1 VLSRFTRTV
10 FDSDHFIGGWAGQ
23 HMADMIGSEKVDA
36 VNMDHVPGT
45 DHVGGWLHRLQHG
58 HDLSAVAHMWWE
70 HGFGGGAQALYHVYG
85 RDFFT
90 PHGIPILPAETDR
103 AYDLLTN
110 GFHLS
115 GDGPHERRVTSSA
128 YPGRI

>member
-1 VLSRFTRTV
+1 
-10 FDSDHFIGGWAGQ
+10 
-23 HMADMIGSEKVDA
+23 
-36 VNMDHVPGT
+36 MDHVLGT

-103 AYDLLTN
+103 ASPGHFFCVSRADLTPRA
-110 GFHLS
+110 S
-115 GDGPHERRVTSSA
+115 SSA
-128 YPGRI
+128 GPFAQKCRNMMRGCSCVM